1 MSGFLTVGIMKTAVE
16 LGLIYALVAMALFI
30 SYSILNIADLSTDGS
45 YTLGTAVSAVFTI
58 SGHPILGI
66 FMAILS
72 GSLSG
77 FVTAFLQTTLGIE
90 SILAGIIVN
99 TGLYT
104 VNLAVMG
111 FSSNLSIFGT
121 DTIFTLF
128 AGDNAF
134 LNEWGVVILLS
145 IIVLLLCFFLK

>member
-16 LGLIYALVAMALFI
+16 LGLIYALVAMALFV

-66 FMAILS
+66 FMAMLS

-90 SILAGIIVN
+90 SI
-99 TGLYT
+99 
-104 VNLAVMG
+104 
-111 FSSNLSIFGT
+111 
-121 DTIFTLF
+121 
-128 AGDNAF
+128 
-134 LNEWGVVILLS
+134 
-145 IIVLLLCFFLK
+145 